1 MKHLVKFLTVV
12 EIEVEAETHAAAEA
26 AQEKLDAFREATLPS
41 ENYGVT
47 PYRATPDD
55 LSDDLLSARL
65 CLYFRPNRADN
76 DRGTRD
82 RGLHRV
88 AEGLEIL
95 QRLARSGAVVR
106 WRFTSESAVAVS

>member
-55 LSDDLLSARL
+55 LSDDLLR
-65 CLYFRPNRADN
+65 RQ
-76 DRGTRD
+76 
-82 RGLHRV
+82 V
-88 AEGLEIL
+88 ALIL
-95 QRLARSGAVVR
+95 PP
-106 WRFTSESAVAVS
+106 E